1 MPFQKTKLKSYP
13 HSPGVYLMKGKD
25 GHILYVGKA
34 KSLKNRIKNYFT
46 STGDGRW
53 IIPFLQDLIE
63 EIDTVVTGTEK
74 EALLLEC
81 TLIKK
86 HKPRFNALLKDDKTY
101 TALKL
106 NTSHPW
112 PMLSLIRY
120 KGKLKKD
127 AEYFGPYTSAYD
139 ARVTLDLLQKVF
151 PLRQCTDQE
160 LLRRTRPCILYGMK
174 RCSAPCVGL
183 VSKQTYDGYVDGVR
197 MFLKGKNSEVL
208 DLLYKQMQEASNR
221 LDFEKAQENLLLIR
235 SIENTLQM
243 QSVEKP
249 THGIF
254 GDVLA
259 IFRQGDEVVLSQL
272 TFQSGQLN
280 AYHHHSFSKTL
291 ETDEELL
298 ESFCL
303 QHYVGAPCIPK
314 EVFVPIELE
323 NKAAI
328 EEIIGPPFTI
338 TVPKKGGKRGLIEM
352 AYANAEAAFKQKKDE
367 RTLRENTLLELQE
380 KMGLSRYPERIECLD
395 TSHLSGAEAVSS
407 LVAFTDGVPEKN
419 RYRRYKLRTVKE
431 GDDYGAMREVLVR
444 RFSKDD
450 FPDLLLVDGGKGH
463 LNIALKV
470 IKELNI
476 VSIDIIGIAKEEGRH
491 DRGVT
496 KEQIFLPGMK
506 DPLFLPPHSPVLFLL
521 QRMRDEAHRFAIT
534 YQKKRRT
541 KTTIRSELA
550 EIPGIGPAR
559 QKALLRH
566 FGSFKRIKEATREEL
581 LQVKGMT
588 STSVESILKFKER
601 LIKKGKEDI
610 IHPSNKGPCSDLPA

>member
-1 MPFQKTKLKSYP
+1 MLFQKTKLSTFP
-13 HSPGVYLMKGKD
+13 NAPGVYLMKGRD

-34 KSLKNRIKNYFT
+34 KNLKNRVKNYFT
-46 STGDGRW
+46 AIGDGRW
-53 IIPFLQDLIE
+53 IIPFLQDLVE
-63 EIDTVVTGTEK
+63 DIDTVVTATEK

-86 HKPRFNALLKDDKTY
+86 YRPRFNALLKDDKTY

-151 PLRQCTDQE
+151 PLRQCSDQE
-160 LLRRTRPCILYGMK
+160 FLRRTRPCILYGMK

-183 VSKQTYDGYVDGVR
+183 ISKAAYDVYVDGVR

-208 DLLYKQMQEASNR
+208 EVLQKQMQEASDA
-221 LDFEKAQENLLLIR
+221 LEFEKAGEILALTR
-235 SIENTLQM
+235 SIEKTLQT
-243 QSVEKP
+243 QSVDKP
-249 THGIF
+249 THGIS

-314 EVFVPIELE
+314 EVFVPVDLE
-323 NKAAI
+323 NKEAI
-328 EEIIGPPFTI
+328 EEIIGPPLTI
-338 TVPKKGGKRGLIEM
+338 VFPQRGEKRGLIEM

-367 RTLRENTLLELQE
+367 RTIRENTLLELQE
-380 KMGLSRYPERIECLD
+380 KLRLTRYPERIECMD

-407 LVAFTDGVPEKN
+407 LVAYTDGVPDKN

-431 GDDYGAMREVLVR
+431 GDDYGAMREVLLR
-444 RFSKDD
+444 RYSKDD
-450 FPDLLLVDGGKGH
+450 FPDLLIVDGGKGH

-470 IKELNI
+470 LKELNI
-476 VSIDIIGIAKEEGRH
+476 VSIDVIGVAKEEGRH
-491 DRGVT
+491 DRGT
-496 KEQIFLPGMK
+496 TAEQIFLSNVK

-521 QRMRDEAHRFAIT
+521 QRIRDEAHRFAIT

-541 KTTIRSELA
+541 KATIKSELSR
-550 EIPGIGPAR
+550 IPGIGPAR

-581 LQVKGMT
+581 AQVKGIT
-588 STSVESILKFKER
+588 SANIDSIFKLKV
-601 LIKKGKEDI
+601 DI
-610 IHPSNKGPCSDLPA
+610 

>member
-1 MPFQKTKLKSYP
+1 MLFQKTKLSTFP
-13 HSPGVYLMKGKD
+13 NAPGVYLMKGRD

-34 KSLKNRIKNYFT
+34 KNLKNRVKNYFT
-46 STGDGRW
+46 ATGDGRW
-53 IIPFLQDLIE
+53 IIPFLQDLVE
-63 EIDTVVTGTEK
+63 DIDTVVTATEK

-86 HKPRFNALLKDDKTY
+86 HRPRFNALLKDDKTY

-151 PLRQCTDQE
+151 PLRQCSDQE
-160 LLRRTRPCILYGMK
+160 FLRRTRPCILYGMK

-183 VSKQTYDGYVDGVR
+183 ISKAAYDVYVDGVR

-208 DLLYKQMQEASNR
+208 EVLQKQMQEASDA
-221 LDFEKAQENLLLIR
+221 LEFEKAGEILALTR
-235 SIENTLQM
+235 SIEKTLQT
-243 QSVEKP
+243 QSVDKP
-249 THGIF
+249 THGIS

-314 EVFVPIELE
+314 EVFVPVDLE
-323 NKAAI
+323 NKEAI
-328 EEIIGPPFTI
+328 EEIIGPPLTI
-338 TVPKKGGKRGLIEM
+338 VFPQRGEKRGLIEM

-367 RTLRENTLLELQE
+367 RTIRENTLLELQE
-380 KMGLSRYPERIECLD
+380 KLRLTRYPERIECMD

-407 LVAFTDGVPEKN
+407 LVAYTDGVPDKN

-431 GDDYGAMREVLVR
+431 GDDYGAMREVLLR
-444 RFSKDD
+444 RYSKDD
-450 FPDLLLVDGGKGH
+450 FPDLLIVDGGKGH

-470 IKELNI
+470 LKELNI
-476 VSIDIIGIAKEEGRH
+476 VSIDVIGVAKEEGRH
-491 DRGVT
+491 DRGT
-496 KEQIFLPGMK
+496 TAEQIFLPNVK

-521 QRMRDEAHRFAIT
+521 QRIRDEAHRFAIT

-541 KTTIRSELA
+541 KATIKSELSR
-550 EIPGIGPAR
+550 IPGIGPAR

-581 LQVKGMT
+581 AQVKGIT
-588 STSVESILKFKER
+588 SANIDSIFKLKV
-601 LIKKGKEDI
+601 DI
-610 IHPSNKGPCSDLPA
+610 

>member
-1 MPFQKTKLKSYP
+1 MFEKTKLSTYP
-13 HSPGVYLMKGKD
+13 NSPGVYLMKGKE

-34 KSLKNRIKNYFT
+34 KNLKSRIKNYFT
-46 STGDGRW
+46 ATGDGRW

-151 PLRQCTDQE
+151 PLRQCSDQE
-160 LLRRTRPCILYGMK
+160 FLRRTRPCILYGMK
-174 RCSAPCVGL
+174 RCCAPCVRL
-183 VSKQTYDGYVDGVR
+183 VSKETYDGYVESVTK
-197 MFLKGKNSEVL
+197 FLRGKSSEVI
-208 DLLYKQMQEASNR
+208 DLLHKQLQEASDQ
-221 LDFEKAQENLLLIR
+221 LEFEKAGEILSLIR
-235 SIENTLQM
+235 SIEKTLQV
-243 QSVEKP
+243 QSVQKP
-249 THGIF
+249 THGIS

-272 TFQSGQLN
+272 IFQEGQLN
-280 AYHHHSFSKTL
+280 AYHHHNFSKTL
-291 ETDEELL
+291 ETDVELL

-303 QHYVGAPCIPK
+303 QHYLGAPCVPK
-314 EVFVPIELE
+314 EVFVPVALE
-323 NKAAI
+323 NKEAI

-338 TVPKKGGKRGLIEM
+338 TVPQRGEKRALIEM

-367 RTLRENTLLELQE
+367 RSLRENTLLDLQE
-380 KMGLSRYPERIECLD
+380 KLRLTRFPEIIECMD
-395 TSHLSGAEAVSS
+395 TSHLAGTEAVSS
-407 LVAFTDGVPEKN
+407 LIAFVDGAPDKS
-419 RYRRYKLRTVKE
+419 RYRRYKLREVKE
-431 GDDYGAMREVLVR
+431 GDDYGAIKEVLTR
-444 RFSKDD
+444 RYSKEE
-450 FPDLLLVDGGKGH
+450 FPDLLIIDGGKGH

-470 IKELNI
+470 LKELNI
-476 VSIDIIGIAKEEGRH
+476 VSVDVIGIAKEEGRH
-491 DRGVT
+491 DKGAT
-496 KEQIFLPGMK
+496 AEQIYLPNMK
-506 DPLFLPPHSPVLFLL
+506 EPLFLPPHSPLLFLL
-521 QRMRDEAHRFAIT
+521 QRIRDEAHRFAIT
-534 YQKKRRT
+534 YQKKQRT
-541 KTTIRSELA
+541 KAVIHSQLA

-566 FGSFKRIKEATREEL
+566 FGSFKRIQEATEEEL

-588 STSVESILKFKER
+588 STIIKTILKK
-601 LIKKGKEDI
+601 
-610 IHPSNKGPCSDLPA
+610 NN

>member
-1 MPFQKTKLKSYP
+1 
-13 HSPGVYLMKGKD
+13 MKGE
-25 GHILYVGKA
+25 GGRILYVGKA
-34 KSLKNRIKNYFT
+34 KNLKNRIKNYFT
-46 STGDGRW
+46 AGGDGRW
-53 IIPFLQDLIE
+53 IIPYLQDLVE

-86 HKPRFNALLKDDKTY
+86 HRPRFNALLKDDKTY

-151 PLRQCTDQE
+151 PLRQCSDQE
-160 LLRRTRPCILYGMK
+160 FLRRTRPCILYGMK
-174 RCSAPCVGL
+174 RCSAPCVNL
-183 VSKQTYDGYVDGVR
+183 VSKGTYDGYVDGVR
-197 MFLKGKNSEVL
+197 QFLKGKSSEVIDVL
-208 DLLYKQMQEASNR
+208 QKQMQVAADLLE
-221 LDFEKAQENLLLIR
+221 FERAGEILSSIR
-235 SIENTLQM
+235 SIEKTLQM

-249 THGIF
+249 THGIS

-272 TFQSGQLN
+272 IFQSGQLN

-303 QHYVGAPCIPK
+303 QHYLGAPCVPK
-314 EVFVPIELE
+314 EVFIPIELE
-323 NKAAI
+323 NKEAI
-328 EEIIGPPFTI
+328 EEIIWPPLTI
-338 TVPKKGGKRGLIEM
+338 TVPVRGEKRGLIEM
-352 AYANAEAAFKQKKDE
+352 AKANAEAAFKQKKDE
-367 RTLRENTLLELQE
+367 RSLRENTLLDLQE
-380 KMGLSRYPERIECLD
+380 KLRLSRYPERMECLD

-407 LVAFTDGVPEKN
+407 LVAFTDGIPDKS
-419 RYRRYKLRTVKE
+419 RYRRYKLRTIKE
-431 GDDYGAMREVLVR
+431 GDDYGAMREVLLR
-444 RFSKDD
+444 RYSKED
-450 FPDLLLVDGGKGH
+450 FPDLLIVDGGKGH

-470 IKELNI
+470 LKELNI
-476 VSIDIIGIAKEEGRH
+476 VSMDVIGVAKEEGRH
-491 DRGVT
+491 DRGAT
-496 KEQIFLPGMK
+496 SEQVFLPNVK
-506 DPLFLPPHSPVLFLL
+506 DPLFLSPHSPLLFLL
-521 QRMRDEAHRFAIT
+521 QRIRDEAHRFAIT

-541 KTTIRSELA
+541 KTTIRSALA

-566 FGSFKRIKEATREEL
+566 FGSMKRIQEASREEL
-581 LQVKGMT
+581 LEVKGMT
-588 STSVESILKFKER
+588 SATVEAILKNNYVSAK
-601 LIKKGKEDI
+601 
-610 IHPSNKGPCSDLPA
+610 

>member
-1 MPFQKTKLKSYP
+1 MLFERTKLSNYP
-13 HSPGVYLMKGKD
+13 TSPGVYLMKGKD

-34 KSLKNRIKNYFT
+34 KNLKSRIKNYFT
-46 STGDGRW
+46 AGGDGRW

-63 EIDTVVTGTEK
+63 DIDTVVTGTEK

-86 HKPRFNALLKDDKTY
+86 HRPRFNALLKDDKTY

-127 AEYFGPYTSAYD
+127 AEYFGPYTSAFD

-151 PLRQCTDQE
+151 PLRQCSDQE
-160 LLRRTRPCILYGMK
+160 FLRRTRPCILYGMK
-174 RCSAPCVGL
+174 RCCAPCVNL
-183 VSKQTYDGYVDGVR
+183 VSKQTYDDYVDSVR
-197 MFLKGKNSEVL
+197 QFLKGKSSEVL
-208 DLLYKQMQEASNR
+208 DRLEKQMQEASDG
-221 LDFEKAQENLLLIR
+221 LEFEKAGEILSSIR
-235 SIENTLQM
+235 AVEKTLEV

-249 THGIF
+249 THGIS

-259 IFRQGDEVVLSQL
+259 IFRQGDEVILSQL
-272 TFQSGQLN
+272 IFQSGQLN

-303 QHYVGAPCIPK
+303 QHYLGAPCIPK

-323 NKAAI
+323 NKGAI
-328 EEIIGPPFTI
+328 EEIIGPPLTI
-338 TVPKKGGKRGLIEM
+338 TVPLRGEKKGLIEM
-352 AYANAEAAFKQKKDE
+352 AYANAEAAFRQKKDE
-367 RTLRENTLLELQE
+367 RSIRENNLLELQE
-380 KMGLSRYPERIECLD
+380 KFRLSRYPERIECID

-407 LVAFTDGVPEKN
+407 LVAFTDGMPEKS
-419 RYRRYKLRTVKE
+419 RYRRYKLRTIKE
-431 GDDYGAMREVLVR
+431 GDDYGAMQEVLYR
-444 RFSKDD
+444 RYSKDD
-450 FPDLLLVDGGKGH
+450 FPDLLIVDGGKGH

-470 IKELNI
+470 LKELNI
-476 VSIDIIGIAKEEGRH
+476 VSVDVIGIAKEEGRH
-491 DRGVT
+491 DRGT
-496 KEQIFLPGMK
+496 TAEQIYLPNSK
-506 DPLFLPPHSPVLFLL
+506 DPLYLPPHSSLLFLL
-521 QRMRDEAHRFAIT
+521 QRIRDEAHRFAIT

-541 KTTIRSELA
+541 KTTIRSALSD
-550 EIPGIGPAR
+550 IPGIGQAR
-559 QKALLRH
+559 QKALLRQ
-566 FGSFKRIKEATREEL
+566 FGSLKRIQEASREEL

-588 STSVESILKFKER
+588 AASVDAILNSK
-601 LIKKGKEDI
+601 
-610 IHPSNKGPCSDLPA
+610 NKI

>member
-1 MPFQKTKLKSYP
+1 MLFERTKLSNYP
-13 HSPGVYLMKGKD
+13 TSPGVYLMKGKD

-34 KSLKNRIKNYFT
+34 KNLKSRIKNYFT
-46 STGDGRW
+46 AGGDGRW

-63 EIDTVVTGTEK
+63 DIDTVVTGTEK

-127 AEYFGPYTSAYD
+127 AEYFGPYTSAFD

-151 PLRQCTDQE
+151 PLRQCSDQE
-160 LLRRTRPCILYGMK
+160 FLRRTRPCILYGMK
-174 RCSAPCVGL
+174 RCCAPCVNL
-183 VSKQTYDGYVDGVR
+183 VSKQTYDDYVDGVR
-197 MFLKGKNSEVL
+197 QFLKGKSSEVL
-208 DLLYKQMQEASNR
+208 DRLQNQMQEASDS
-221 LDFEKAQENLLLIR
+221 LEFEKAGEILSSIR
-235 SIENTLQM
+235 AVEKTLEV

-249 THGIF
+249 THGIS

-259 IFRQGDEVVLSQL
+259 IFRQGDEVILSQL
-272 TFQSGQLN
+272 IFQSGQLN

-303 QHYVGAPCIPK
+303 QHYLGAPCIPK

-323 NKAAI
+323 NKGAI
-328 EEIIGPPFTI
+328 EEIIGPPLTI
-338 TVPKKGGKRGLIEM
+338 TVPLRGEKRGLIEM
-352 AYANAEAAFKQKKDE
+352 AYANAEAAFRQKKDE
-367 RTLRENTLLELQE
+367 RSIRENNLLELQE
-380 KMGLSRYPERIECLD
+380 KFRLSRYPERIECID

-407 LVAFTDGVPEKN
+407 LVAFTDGMPEKS
-419 RYRRYKLRTVKE
+419 RYRRYKLRTIKE
-431 GDDYGAMREVLVR
+431 GDDYGAMQEVLYR
-444 RFSKDD
+444 RYSKDD
-450 FPDLLLVDGGKGH
+450 FPDLLIVDGGKGH

-470 IKELNI
+470 LKELNI
-476 VSIDIIGIAKEEGRH
+476 VSMDVIGIAKEEGRH
-491 DRGVT
+491 DRGT
-496 KEQIFLPGMK
+496 TAEQIYLPNSK
-506 DPLFLPPHSPVLFLL
+506 DPLYLPPHSSLLFLL
-521 QRMRDEAHRFAIT
+521 QRIRDEAHRFAIT

-541 KTTIRSELA
+541 KTTIRSALS
-550 EIPGIGPAR
+550 EIPGIGQAR

-566 FGSFKRIKEATREEL
+566 FGSLKRIQEASREEL

-588 STSVESILKFKER
+588 AASVDAILNSK
-601 LIKKGKEDI
+601 
-610 IHPSNKGPCSDLPA
+610 NKI